1 MTDTSAWLRLSH
13 PRRKMMSMS
22 NFPSEPLSIDCDECI
37 LQHTDACGDCIVTF
51 LCGVETERPVV
62 VNLAE
67 ARAMRALGDA
77 GLAPP
82 LRHRATM
89 GG

>member
-1 MTDTSAWLRLSH
+1 MAS
-13 PRRKMMSMS
+13 
-22 NFPSEPLSIDCDECI
+22 FPVEPLRIDCDECI

-51 LCGVETERPVV
+51 LCGVEAEQAVV
-62 VNLAE
+62 INMEE
-67 ARAMRALGDA
+67 ARAMRALGEA

-89 GG
+89 DG